1 MSGLKALASHAAR
14 KRVRNAVIALV
25 LVSISIFVYW
35 ELKIPAQFKILPKAE
50 AIARAE
56 TSGVVTDV
64 LAREGVRVH
73 KDEVLARTRD
83 YDKSNQLDRIT
94 GELNEAKSKLERLK
108 APPRPDEI
116 TQIEDRIAAKQ
127 TELAN
132 LTRNQQERTR
142 LQEALAQQKAR
153 LRYLEVESA
162 ARKQEY
168 DLDLIAKITWQ
179 EAQSAV
185 EVKQHEILES
195 EAAIRD
201 LDERSDR
208 DSDLIKK
215 QLAGYDTEMR
225 LLKAGNRPE
234 LIRETQAE
242 VTKLESL
249 MASLN
254 QEIGKSEIRAP
265 IDGTVV
271 TPFPERKFNQ
281 KLGAGEEFVRIVDT
295 EGVMVEMMVPEKDLE
310 EVKIGNVVW
319 LTFRSLPNDD
329 FQGRVDFIA
338 PVAQTVNGQ
347 QMVAV
352 RTQLENMNNVLK
364 PEMTGYGRIYCGKR
378 RLIDLMTRR
387 VRNWF
392 KTDFLN
398 LF

>member
-1 MSGLKALASHAAR
+1 
-14 KRVRNAVIALV
+14 
-25 LVSISIFVYW
+25 
-35 ELKIPAQFKILPKAE
+35 
-50 AIARAE
+50 
-56 TSGVVTDV
+56 
-64 LAREGVRVH
+64 
-73 KDEVLARTRD
+73 VLARTRD
-83 YDKSNQLDRIT
+83 YEKSNQLDRIT
-94 GELNEAKSKLERLK
+94 GELNEARSKLARLK

-116 TQIEDRIAAKQ
+116 TQIEDRIAEKQ
-127 TELAN
+127 TELGN

-153 LRYLEVESA
+153 LRYLEMEAA
-162 ARKQEY
+162 ARKQEF
-168 DLDLIAKITWQ
+168 DLGLIAKITWQ
-179 EAQSAV
+179 QAQSAV

-195 EAAIRD
+195 EAAIKD

-208 DSDLIKK
+208 EADLIRK
-215 QLAGYDTEMR
+215 QLISYDTEMR

-242 VTKLESL
+242 VTKLEAL
-249 MASLN
+249 TASLN
-254 QEIGKSEIRAP
+254 QEIGKSEIRSP
-265 IDGTVV
+265 IDGMVV
-271 TPFPERKFNQ
+271 TAFPERKFNQ
-281 KLGAGEEFVRIVDT
+281 KLVAGEEFVRIVDT

-310 EVKIGNVVW
+310 EVKIGNIVW

-329 FQGRVDFIA
+329 FQGRVDFVA

-364 PEMTGYGRIYCGKR
+364 PEMTGYARIYCGKR

-387 VRNWF
+387 VRHWV